1 MKKFSSA
8 LVWLTV
14 SEVVFNIAA
23 YVVHSVAGRI
33 LGPADYGRYG
43 LVVTLTTMVVVL
55 IGNGIPTAMSKYVSG
70 VLEKNPGDI
79 RSIKKKTALLQIYI
93 IGGITI
99 LFFLFAPV
107 IAWALRDP
115 SLTPLFRISSLII
128 PAFAAASFYHY
139 YLIGLHLFKL
149 QAIVKIIRSFAR
161 IGFIAL
167 AAVFFGLN
175 GAIGGYILAP
185 LFTFGAALLIDEF
198 YVKRKLGYGTEN
210 KKDDFDFPAK
220 TILVYAGPLT
230 LFLVFYE
237 LLLTIDLYFVKA
249 LLQDDHLTGLYNAA
263 ITVGRIPYYLFAA
276 LAMILLPA
284 ISKTTAERNTLET
297 GSLVNKS
304 LRLMALLLFPIITLL
319 IAYASQ
325 ILHFFYG
332 TRYVGA
338 EATMSIFSL
347 GVGFL
352 TVFYVLAFALNGA
365 DAGNRFPR
373 QQISPPHGPPSFPD
387 NHPSHRIRCTDSP
400 FLLWHTLR
408 RSRSY
413 DEHFLAR
420 RRIPDGILCAGFRI
434 EWRRSRPYP
443 DETFIFRIY
452 LYGCTHLFPH
462 PAIRDS
468 RRSACRYHYCFCSHD
483 QHPYLYEN
491 SLRRPSAVQ
500 NRLLFLIQRARYS
513 LSFTFLTAWHL

>member
-1 MKKFSSA
+1 MKNFSSS
-8 LVWLTV
+8 LMWLTV

-23 YVVHSVAGRI
+23 YIVHSVAGRV

-43 LVVTLTTMVVVL
+43 LVVTLTTMVIVL

-70 VLEKNPGDI
+70 VLEKSPGDI

-93 IGGITI
+93 IGGITV
-99 LFFLFAPV
+99 LFFFLAPV

-149 QAIVKIIRSFAR
+149 QAIVKIIRSVAR
-161 IGFIAL
+161 VGFITV
-167 AAVFFGLN
+167 AAILFGLN
-175 GAIGGYILAP
+175 GAISGYILAP

-198 YVKRKLGYGTEN
+198 YVKRKLGYGAKN
-210 KKDDFDFPAK
+210 ALSDFDFPAK
-220 TILVYAGPLT
+220 TILAYAGPLT
-230 LFLVFYE
+230 LFLISYE

-263 ITVGRIPYYLFAA
+263 ITIGRIPYYLFAA

-284 ISKTTAERNTLET
+284 ISKTTAEKNTEET
-297 GSLVNKS
+297 ASLVNKS
-304 LRLMALLLFPIITLL
+304 LRLMTLLLFPMITLL

-332 TRYVGA
+332 ARYDGA
-338 EATMSIFSL
+338 ADAMNVFAV

-365 DAGNRFPR
+365 GQVKIPMKLAFFGFLGMIALNFLLIPPFGIVGAALATTITALFLMISVLIYTETRFNVRLPVKTILSSLLCALLIALLSR
-373 QQISPPHGPPSFPD
+373 FLPQGTYAFIASGAVLFIAYFGFLKLFGELKTED
-387 NHPSHRIRCTDSP
+387 LAP
-400 FLLWHTLR
+400 FLK
-408 RSRSY
+408 
-413 DEHFLAR
+413 
-420 RRIPDGILCAGFRI
+420 
-434 EWRRSRPYP
+434 
-443 DETFIFRIY
+443 
-452 LYGCTHLFPH
+452 LFKK
-462 PAIRDS
+462 A
-468 RRSACRYHYCFCSHD
+468 
-483 QHPYLYEN
+483 
-491 SLRRPSAVQ
+491 
-500 NRLLFLIQRARYS
+500 
-513 LSFTFLTAWHL
+513 

>member
-8 LVWLTV
+8 LVWLTA
-14 SEVVFNIAA
+14 SELVFNISA

-43 LVVTLTTMVVVL
+43 LIVTLTTMVIILV
-55 IGNGIPTAMSKYVSG
+55 GNGIPTAMSKYISG

-79 RSIKKKTALLQIYI
+79 RSIKKKTALLQVYI
-93 IGGITI
+93 IAGITV
-99 LFFLFAPV
+99 LFFLLAPV

-167 AAVFFGLN
+167 AAMFFGLN
-175 GAIGGYILAP
+175 GAVGGYILAP

-198 YVKRKLGYGTEN
+198 YVKRKLGYGIKNEGS
-210 KKDDFDFPAK
+210 DFNFPAK
-220 TILVYAGPLT
+220 TILAYAGPLT

-249 LLQDDHLTGLYNAA
+249 LLEDDHLTGLYNAA

-284 ISKTTAERNTLET
+284 ISKTTAERDTLET
-297 GSLVNKS
+297 TSLVNRS
-304 LRLMALLLFPIITLL
+304 LRLMALILFPVITLL
-319 IAYASQ
+319 IVYASQ

-338 EATMSIFSL
+338 EDTMSVFSL

-365 DAGNRFPR
+365 GLVRIPMKLSFFGFLCMVALTFFLIPPFGIVGAALAATITAFVLMIGVLMYTKIHFDVHLPLKTILFSLFSALIIAFLSRFLL
-373 QQISPPHGPPSFPD
+373 HGAYSFILSGGVLFIAYFGILRFFGELTNED
-387 NHPSHRIRCTDSP
+387 TAP
-400 FLLWHTLR
+400 FLK
-408 RSRSY
+408 
-413 DEHFLAR
+413 
-420 RRIPDGILCAGFRI
+420 
-434 EWRRSRPYP
+434 
-443 DETFIFRIY
+443 
-452 LYGCTHLFPH
+452 LFKK
-462 PAIRDS
+462 S
-468 RRSACRYHYCFCSHD
+468 
-483 QHPYLYEN
+483 
-491 SLRRPSAVQ
+491 
-500 NRLLFLIQRARYS
+500 
-513 LSFTFLTAWHL
+513 